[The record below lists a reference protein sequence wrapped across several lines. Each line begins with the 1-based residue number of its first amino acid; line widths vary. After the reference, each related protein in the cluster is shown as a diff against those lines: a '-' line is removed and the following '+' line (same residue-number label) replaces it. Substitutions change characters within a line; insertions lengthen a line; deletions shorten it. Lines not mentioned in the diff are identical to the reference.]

1 MIIQHLE
8 AENYRNIRR
17 CVIIPQNGINI
28 IYGKNAQGKTNLL
41 EAVWLFTGGRS
52 FRGTKDADLVLQ
64 GEAGARLGLEFFSG
78 ERGQTAEITI
88 ENGRRNAVL
97 NGIPQKNASGL
108 VGKFFSVIF
117 SPEHIALV
125 REGPSRRRDFMDAAL
140 CQIKPGYAALL
151 SRYHHTLIQR
161 NTLLKDI
168 PRHAELM
175 DTLEIWD
182 EKLASYGEA
191 IVLGRTDYIRKIREP
206 VKEIYAGISQHT
218 EIIDLTYQKSAE
230 NLKKALKAA
239 RREDVALGHTSVGPH
254 RDDMDIAIDLRPART
269 FGSQGQKRSA
279 VLALKLA
286 EAEMLY
292 RQTGERPV
300 VLLDD
305 VMSELDSGR
314 QDYLL
319 NHLDRCQVFITCCE
333 PGAIQRLRE
342 GALFE
347 MDGGT
352 LIKK

>member
-8 AENYRNIRR
+8 VKNYRNLQYGM
-17 CVIIPQNGINI
+17 IIPQNGINI

-52 FRGTKDADLVLQ
+52 FRGAKDADLILH
-64 GEAGARLGLEFFSG
+64 GENRAEINLDFFSG
-78 ERGQTAEITI
+78 EREQTAQIFI

-97 NGIPQKNASGL
+97 NGVAQKSASGL
-108 VGKFFSVIF
+108 IGKFFSVVF

-125 REGPSRRRDFMDAAL
+125 REGPSLRRDFMDAAL
-140 CQIKPGYAALL
+140 CQIRPGYAALL
-151 SRYHHTLIQR
+151 SRYNHTLVQR

-182 EKLASYGEA
+182 EKLAAYGET
-191 IVLGRTDYIRKIREP
+191 VVRGRMEYIENIREP
-206 VKEIYAGISQHT
+206 VKEIYAGISNH
-218 EIIDLTYQKSAE
+218 EEAIDLNYQKSADD
-230 NLKKALKAA
+230 LKQALKAA
-239 RREDVALGHTSVGPH
+239 RREDVAAGHTSVGPH
-254 RDDMDIAIDLRPART
+254 RDDIDITIDRQSARA

-286 EAEMLY
+286 EAELLF
-292 RQTGERPV
+292 RLTGERPV
-300 VLLDD
+300 ILLDD

-319 NHLDRCQVFITCCE
+319 NHLNSCQVFITCCE
-333 PGAIQRLRE
+333 PGAVKQLRE

>member
-1 MIIQHLE
+1 VIIQHLE
-8 AENYRNIRR
+8 VKNYRNLQHG
-17 CVIIPQNGINI
+17 VIIPQNGINI

-52 FRGTKDADLVLQ
+52 FRGAKDTDLVLH
-64 GEAGARLGLEFFSG
+64 GENRAEINLDFFSG
-78 ERGQTAEITI
+78 ERGQTAQIFI

-97 NGIPQKNASGL
+97 NGVAQKSASGL
-108 VGKFFSVIF
+108 IGKFFSVVF

-125 REGPSRRRDFMDAAL
+125 REGPSLRRDFTDAAL
-140 CQIKPGYAALL
+140 CQIRPGYAALL
-151 SRYHHTLIQR
+151 SRYNHTLVQR
-161 NTLLKDI
+161 NPLLKDI

-182 EKLASYGEA
+182 EKLAAYGET
-191 IVLGRTDYIRKIREP
+191 VVRGRMEYIESIREP
-206 VKEIYAGISQHT
+206 VKEIYAGISNH
-218 EIIDLTYQKSAE
+218 EEAIDLKYQKSAE
-230 NLKKALKAA
+230 DLKQALKAA
-239 RREDVALGHTSVGPH
+239 RREDVAAGHTSVGPH
-254 RDDMDIAIDLRPART
+254 RDDIDITIDRQSARA

-286 EAEMLY
+286 EAELLF
-292 RQTGERPV
+292 RRTGERPV
-300 VLLDD
+300 ILLDD

-319 NHLDRCQVFITCCE
+319 NHLNSCQVFITCCE
-333 PGAIQRLRE
+333 PGAVKQLRE

>member
-1 MIIQHLE
+1 ME

-52 FRGTKDADLVLQ
+52 FRGAKDADLILQ
-64 GEAGARLGLEFFSG
+64 GEAGAKLSLEFFSG
-78 ERGQTAEITI
+78 ERVQTAEITI
-88 ENGRRNAVL
+88 ENGRRSAAL

-125 REGPSRRRDFMDAAL
+125 REGPSQRRDFIDAAL

-151 SRYHHTLIQR
+151 ARYNRTLNQR

-191 IVLGRTDYIRKIREP
+191 VVLGRMDYIHKIREP

-218 EIIDLTYQKSAE
+218 ETIDLTYQKSAE
-230 NLKKALKAA
+230 NLKTALKAS

-254 RDDMDIAIDLRPART
+254 RDDMDISIDQRCARS

-300 VLLDD
+300 ILLDD

-319 NHLDRCQVFITCCE
+319 NHLNSCQVFITCCE
-333 PGAIQRLRE
+333 PGAIKQLRE

-347 MDGGT
+347 MDSGT

>member
-52 FRGTKDADLVLQ
+52 FRGTKDADLILQ
-64 GEAGARLGLEFFSG
+64 GEAGAKLSLEFFSG
-78 ERGQTAEITI
+78 EREQTAEITI
-88 ENGRRNAVL
+88 ENGHRNAVL

-125 REGPSRRRDFMDAAL
+125 REGPSQRRDFMDAAL

-191 IVLGRTDYIRKIREP
+191 IVLGRMDYIRKIKEP

-230 NLKKALKAA
+230 DLKKALKTA

-254 RDDMDIAIDLRPART
+254 RDDIDIAIDLRSART

-292 RQTGERPV
+292 SQTGERPV

-333 PGAIQRLRE
+333 PGAIQQLRE